1 MQEVKGALQRLNILK
16 HTGAP
21 FRGLPFYKVQKP
33 SKSLSIHNIVIL
45 GDSVALGYG
54 TNGGIVKH
62 LKDTFPDTNIT
73 NLGINGLTSG
83 GLVERLESG
92 KWDKTLASADLVLL
106 NIGGNDLLRSFK
118 SGGAKEILLRF
129 WNLKKIYRKN
139 LLQIYQHILKYNEDV
154 IIVQNSLYNSMRK
167 EVQYYGLTN
176 LLFRVWNSA
185 IGHKRV
191 IISKTETMGKDPAI
205 WLDSI
210 HPNEKGYEQMHKLLI
225 KTLVATGFT
234 LPTHQSD
241 KL

>member
-1 MQEVKGALQRLNILK
+1 MKGALQRLKLFK
-16 HTGAP
+16 HPGTS
-21 FRGLPFYKVQKP
+21 FKGLPFYKTQKP
-33 SKSLSIHNIVIL
+33 TKSLSIHNIVIL

-54 TNGGIVKH
+54 TNGGIVNY
-62 LKDTFPDTNIT
+62 LKDTFPETHIS

-92 KWDKTLASADLVLL
+92 KWNETLASADLVLL

-118 SGGAKEILLRF
+118 SGGAKEIIFRF
-129 WNLKKIYRKN
+129 ANLKKGYRRN
-139 LLQIYQHILKYNEDV
+139 LLQIYQHILKFNEEV
-154 IIVQNSLYNSMRK
+154 IIVQNSLYNSMK
-167 EVQYYGLTN
+167 KDVQYFGLTN
-176 LLFRVWNSA
+176 LLFRVWNTA

-210 HPNEKGYEQMHKLLI
+210 HPNEKGYEQMHKLLV

-234 LPTHQSD
+234 IPTHQSD
-241 KL
+241 KQ